1 MELALSL
8 FYYLIFVVMIAVALA
23 GNCATMCILVSKCP
37 LAQPR
42 LK

>member
-1 MELALSL
+1 MKLAVSL

-37 LAQPR
+37 LAS
-42 LK
+42 LG